1 MGMINIQDGLQS
13 FGMPLIGA
21 SPYLTLRAAQRAHQE
36 IYFVDPV
43 DGADGPL
50 TAGRTGKT
58 PDKAYKT
65 IQYAHNQMSAE
76 RGGYIFVGEGR
87 TKENVVITK
96 RGIHIIGM
104 GMYRT
109 QLQKSDAVA
118 PSIIDLVAPVLGIT
132 IAGGNALGVE
142 VAHMRIGGNGGY
154 TGIYIGDGTVSANG
168 SACYIHD
175 CLIDGSNYEGPYGLV
190 IRGGSFIRVEANIFA
205 SILTA
210 GLVIS
215 SGAIRTAYGN
225 VVRGNQFINQKGV
238 GVAIQDT
245 SNSNLISC
253 NDFVDSSAAPMTVCI
268 TTGATG
274 LFGACTGAANAAV
287 GNRFASIAAVPIVM
301 SVNDHASGNFKRSA
315 GNAATYVAE
324 A

>member
-13 FGMPLIGA
+13 FGMPLVGA

-43 DGADGPL
+43 DGMDGPL
-50 TAGRTGKT
+50 TAGRTGKS

-65 IQYAHNQMSAE
+65 IQYAHDAMSSE

-87 TKENVVITK
+87 TKENVVVTK

-109 QLQKSDAVA
+109 QLQKSDAVV
-118 PSIIDLVAPVLGIT
+118 PPVVDLVAPVLAIT
-132 IAGGNALGVE
+132 ISGGNALGVE
-142 VAHMRIGGNGGY
+142 IAHMRIGGNGGY
-154 TGIYIGDGTVSANG
+154 TGIYVGDGAVSANS
-168 SACYIHD
+168 SATYIHD
-175 CLIDGSNYEGPYGLV
+175 CLIDGSNYEGPYGIV
-190 IRGGSFIRVEANIFA
+190 IRGGSFIRVEANIIA

-225 VVRGNQFINQKGV
+225 LVRGNQFINLKGV

-245 SNSNLISC
+245 SNSNLISA
-253 NDFVDSSAAPMTVCI
+253 NDFVDSSAAAMTACI
-268 TTGATG
+268 TVAPTGV
-274 LFGACTGAANAAV
+274 FGACTGIANAAV
-287 GNRFASIAAVPIVM
+287 RNAFASLASPAIAMGA
-301 SVNDHASGNFKRSA
+301 NDHAVGNFKRSA